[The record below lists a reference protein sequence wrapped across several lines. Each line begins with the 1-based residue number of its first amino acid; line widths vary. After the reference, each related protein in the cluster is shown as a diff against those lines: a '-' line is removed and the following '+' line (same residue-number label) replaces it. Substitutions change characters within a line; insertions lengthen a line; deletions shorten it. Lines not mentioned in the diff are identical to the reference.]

1 MKSIVSIILLLIC
14 LVFVESGIE
23 SVKKIIEKTFHRKNQ
38 NYLTNQKNSDFSMN
52 QFFSHNIQLVHYDA
66 HFSVKYYPI
75 EILNYLFHLDSK
87 LYLFVQAI
95 HVQMSFPLSLETI

>member
-38 NYLTNQKNSDFSMN
+38 NYLTNQKNSE
-52 QFFSHNIQLVHYDA
+52 FFSLRDKKKVGW
-66 HFSVKYYPI
+66 S
-75 EILNYLFHLDSK
+75 LFNRG
-87 LYLFVQAI
+87 YG
-95 HVQMSFPLSLETI
+95 SLGRF

>member
-52 QFFSHNIQLVHYDA
+52 QFFSLRDKKKVGW
-66 HFSVKYYPI
+66 S
-75 EILNYLFHLDSK
+75 LFNRG
-87 LYLFVQAI
+87 YG
-95 HVQMSFPLSLETI
+95 SLGRF